1 MFIYV
6 FNIKID
12 YIIIYMISKLK
23 LKKIHHLLYGLFET
37 IDLLNLSKISE
48 NEIIEE
54 YDITSEILD
63 KFKKKDVKWLN
74 KTFKVIEKEF
84 DSECLKNKTNKL
96 DIDVIK
102 NIIKYEF
109 QNRHIYNYISELIC
123 GKQIDDKINDNKIDI
138 NTIKKMF
145 TKLNINDI
153 KNLRKWQINALK
165 KIAEMGFFHC
175 IFNIIMGA
183 GKSIFELLLI
193 EYHFRNILTNDEQ
206 QNATYIIV
214 SSRKSILNQIFHFN
228 DTDKQKNKFKKYK
241 EFNQFNI
248 DNFDN
253 IIDLVNNKNLNASK
267 FDNTKSNLVIIN
279 IQFLK
284 SLMKEKNKDYF
295 NKLIKN
301 LKLIVFDECHN
312 ISAPSVYKF
321 FKHIKQNT
329 TAPIIGLS
337 ATPVRTQ
344 KKAREKSQEIF
355 SKNDNIIN
363 IVYNFDMFEGIRTN
377 TILPFKIQKY
387 KFKGKIIKDDDDNS
401 DNEDDTDID
410 DISEKDEKNI
420 EKREKKDKKGFENI
434 EYEDNDIKYN
444 RELVKNILNNEIK
457 HLPYRKGIGFC
468 KDINSANEWK
478 KYLKKNIKDIEIYI
492 THSGNK
498 EIPEED
504 QYDEFKNLI
513 IKDTDDKINA
523 FLIAVG
529 KCSEGCDIDY
539 LDYAICLDPIKN
551 TDIVVMLQ
559 KFGRITRVD
568 NENIEL
574 RKKKYALI
582 FDTYIDDSKKRLEMT
597 INTVITYYNLFSQNI
612 DKNSDEYKERLMT
625 LYKKTNFNN
634 KQKDLEIRIKIDD
647 EKNHDAII
655 IWNKSEDNSFEDF
668 NDKFNDNLKDKLE
681 EKIKNIMNDD
691 NFLEKE
697 YDVLR
702 KKIQKYNKNNDKI
715 YSKDEY
721 KTYAKENSLEIN
733 PEEKYL
739 NYGWINY
746 YDFLGIKTDNYP
758 NTLKRLKKI
767 LYDNKIRTEKDYYKY
782 CDKNNLPTMP
792 MEIYDELK
800 QIKDLFD

>member
-1 MFIYV
+1 
-6 FNIKID
+6 
-12 YIIIYMISKLK
+12 MISKLK
-23 LKKIHHLLYGLFET
+23 LKKIHHLLYGLFES
-37 IDLLNLSKISE
+37 IDLLKDNVLTE

-54 YDITSEILD
+54 YDISSDNLD
-63 KFKKKDVKWLN
+63 KLKKKDIKWLN

-84 DSECLKNKTNKL
+84 DNECLKNKTNKL
-96 DIDVIK
+96 DTDNIK
-102 NIIKYEF
+102 NIIKNEF
-109 QNRHIYNYISELIC
+109 QDRKIYNYISELIC
-123 GKQIDDKINDNKIDI
+123 GKQTNNKINDNKIDNTTQKKIFRKI
-138 NTIKKMF
+138 NIDDIKK
-145 TKLNINDI
+145 
-153 KNLRKWQINALK
+153 LRQWQINALK
-165 KIAEMGFFHC
+165 KIAEIGFFHC

-193 EYHFRNILTNDEQ
+193 EYHFRNILTNNEQ

-241 EFNQFNI
+241 ELNQFNI

-253 IIDLVNNKNLNASK
+253 IIDLVNNKNLVPSN
-267 FDNTKSNLVIIN
+267 FDDTKSNLVIIN

-321 FKHIKQNT
+321 FKYIKQNT
-329 TAPIIGLS
+329 IIPIIGLS

-355 SKNDNIIN
+355 SKDDNNINII
-363 IVYNFDMFEGIRTN
+363 YNFDMFDGIKTN
-377 TILPFKIQKY
+377 TILPFKIHKY
-387 KFKGKIIKDDDDNS
+387 KFKGKIIKDNNS
-401 DNEDDTDID
+401 DNNSDDDDTDID
-410 DISEKDEKNI
+410 DISEKEEKNI
-420 EKREKKDKKGFENI
+420 ELREKRDRKGFENI
-434 EYEDNDIKYN
+434 DYEDNDIKYN
-444 RELVKNILNNEIK
+444 RELVKNILSNEIN

-478 KYLKKNIKDIEIYI
+478 KYLKNNIKDIEIYI

-504 QYDEFKNLI
+504 QYEEFKNLI
-513 IKDTDDKINA
+513 IKDKDDKIDA

-582 FDTYIDDSKKRLEMT
+582 FDTYIDDNKKRLEMT
-597 INTVITYYNLFSQNI
+597 INTVIIYYNSFLQNT
-612 DKNSDEYKERLMT
+612 DKKSDEYKENLMN

-647 EKNHDAII
+647 KKNHDTLI
-655 IWNKSEDNSFEDF
+655 IWNKSEDTSFEDF
-668 NDKFNDNLKDKLE
+668 NDNLKNKLE
-681 EKIKNIMNDD
+681 EKIKNIINDD
-691 NFLEKE
+691 NFLQKE
-697 YDVLR
+697 YDEL
-702 KKIQKYNKNNDKI
+702 KKNIQKYNKNNDKI

-721 KTYAKENSLEIN
+721 KTYAKENNLEIN

-767 LYDNKIRTEKDYYKY
+767 LSEKKIRTEKDYYKY

-800 QIKDLFD
+800 QMKDLFD